1 MSLEEIL
8 QLEIGTKIIYTHENI
23 TESRTIGRVLGR
35 FSAISDYGTYMPL
48 NEETYSIYKYR
59 IERVEWKDMSRE
71 TALDLYVLTKLEETI
86 LTKDRITD
94 EDIVDLS
101 RVQEKYTYG
110 WYILEQS
117 VEDQLLSVMD
127 FKKYILGRQ

>member
-1 MSLEEIL
+1 MSFEEIL
-8 QLEIGTKIIYTHENI
+8 QLEIGTKIIYTHENV
-23 TESRTIGRVLGR
+23 TENRTIGKVLGK

-48 NEETYSIYKYR
+48 NEETYRIYKYR
-59 IERVEWKDMSRE
+59 IERAEWKDMSRE

-86 LTKDRITD
+86 LTKDRIAD

-110 WYILEQS
+110 WNILGQS
-117 VEDQLLSVMD
+117 VEEQLLSVMD
-127 FKKYILGRQ
+127 FKKYILSRQ